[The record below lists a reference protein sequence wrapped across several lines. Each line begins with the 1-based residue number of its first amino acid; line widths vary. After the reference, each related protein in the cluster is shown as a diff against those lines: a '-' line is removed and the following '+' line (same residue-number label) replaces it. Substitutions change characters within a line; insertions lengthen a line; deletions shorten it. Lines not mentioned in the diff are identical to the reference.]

1 MENRI
6 ECENCNFE
14 FDSSTYP
21 DYCPNCGYGYNISL
35 FEKESIQ
42 RRILA
47 EHSKDDFSSFVN
59 DAGPRE
65 KPKDWMLK
73 REYITPSLLSN
84 HLYHFIKD
92 LYGDDKVDRVI
103 AKYRLET
110 HTKDDFKG
118 AAIFYQFD
126 KDNQCHAF
134 KVIQYDENGHRITG
148 DKRTPKNEKDLFYQ
162 KPLMGKGNY
171 CLFGRHLL
179 NMPDAQDKPICI
191 VESEKTAIIAS
202 IVYPEAIWMATGS
215 CYYLY
220 NNKIMD
226 FVNDRKIIL
235 FPDVDVKYEPIDIDE
250 ETGTIKCINWYLIKD
265 NPHGKGLH
273 ESGTISVSGFL
284 ESFIKR
290 QCENCSNRKNC
301 SSSPYYSLKNG
312 NEPYKIENRKMGF
325 KLDAYPTITEIPKVV
340 LDKLSDVSCEF
351 RGWDLGDYIL
361 WCKQNNQELKSFDEL
376 ISPIEQNQI
385 DSINQIT
392 SELENQ
398 LNFNGWEVAISKG
411 ITELPKEQKENTK
424 DGDKES

>member
-1 MENRI
+1 MGNKI
-6 ECENCNFE
+6 ECRNCNFE
-14 FDSSTYP
+14 FDSATYP
-21 DYCPNCGYGYNISL
+21 DYCPNCGYGYNISP

-73 REYITPSLLSN
+73 REYITPSLLFN
-84 HLYHFIKD
+84 HLYQFIKKNF
-92 LYGDDKVDRVI
+92 GDDKVDRVI

-110 HTKDDFKG
+110 HTKDDFEG

-126 KDNQCHAF
+126 EGDQCRAF

-179 NMPDAQDKPICI
+179 NKPDAQGKPICI

-202 IVYPEAIWMATGS
+202 IVYPEAVWMAAGS

-220 NNKIMD
+220 NNKIKD
-226 FVNDRKIIL
+226 FVNGRKIIL
-235 FPDVDVKYEPIDIDE
+235 FPDVDVKYEPLDIDE
-250 ETGTIKCINWYLIKD
+250 ETGKIRCINWYLIKD
-265 NPHGKGLH
+265 NPHGNGLQ
-273 ESGTISVSGFL
+273 TPNNISVSGFL
-284 ESFIKR
+284 ESFLKK
-290 QCENCSNRKNC
+290 QCENCSNRKSC
-301 SSSPYYSLKNG
+301 SSSPYYSIENG
-312 NEPYKIENRKMGF
+312 NEPYKIESRKMGF
-325 KLDAYPTITEIPKVV
+325 KLDAFPTITEIPKVV
-340 LDKLSDVSCEF
+340 LEKSTEISCEF

-361 WCKQNNQELKSFDEL
+361 WCKQNNENLKTFEDL
-376 ISPIEQNQI
+376 IGLIEQKQI
-385 DSINQIT
+385 DSINRIT
-392 SELENQ
+392 SELETK
-398 LNFNGWEVAISKG
+398 LNIQWWKKAISQG
-411 ITELPKEQKENTK
+411 ITKLPKDQKENPNE
-424 DGDKES
+424 GNME

>member
-6 ECENCNFE
+6 ECKNCNFE
-14 FDSSTYP
+14 FDSSAYL

-59 DAGPRE
+59 DAGPRK

-84 HLYHFIKD
+84 HLYHFIKN

-126 KDNQCHAF
+126 EDNQCHAF
-134 KVIQYDENGHRITG
+134 KVIQYDENCHRITG

-162 KPLMGKGNY
+162 KPLTGKGNY

-179 NMPDAQDKPICI
+179 NMPDDAGKPICI

-202 IVYPEAIWMATGS
+202 IAYPEAIWMAAGS

-220 NNKIMD
+220 DSKIDEGMR
-226 FVNDRKIIL
+226 DRTIIL

-250 ETGTIKCINWYLIKD
+250 GTGKIRCINWYLIKD
-265 NPHGKGLH
+265 NPHKKGFPNSDNL
-273 ESGTISVSGFL
+273 SVSGFL
-284 ESFIKR
+284 ESFLKEE
-290 QCENCSNRKNC
+290 CANCSDKTCC
-301 SSSPYYSLKNG
+301 SSSPYYSIENG
-312 NEPYKIENRKMGF
+312 NVPYRIEKRKMGF
-325 KLDAYPTITEIPKVV
+325 KLNTHPNRTEIPKVV
-340 LDKLSDVSCEF
+340 LDKLTEVRCEF
-351 RGWDLGDYIL
+351 RGWDLGDYIVR
-361 WCKQNNQELKSFDEL
+361 CKQNNKELIPFAEL
-376 ISPIEQNQI
+376 ISPINQDRI
-385 DSINQIT
+385 GEIQKIT
-392 SELENQ
+392 SSIEDNLKFPWWNTTIRQ
-398 LNFNGWEVAISKG
+398 G
-411 ITELPKEQKENTK
+411 ITELPKDQKENAN
-424 DGDKES
+424 D

>member
-1 MENRI
+1 MKNMTS
-6 ECENCNFE
+6 CKNCNFE
-14 FDSSTYP
+14 FDAATYP
-21 DYCPNCGYGYNISL
+21 DYCPKCGYGYNISP

-84 HLYHFIKD
+84 HLYNFIKN

-179 NMPDAQDKPICI
+179 NMPDTQGKPICI

-202 IVYPEAIWMATGS
+202 IVYPEAIWMAAGS

-220 NNKIMD
+220 DSKIDEGMR
-226 FVNDRKIIL
+226 DRKIIV
-235 FPDVDVKYEPIDIDE
+235 FPDVDVKYEPMYIGED
-250 ETGTIKCINWYLIKD
+250 GFKRCVNWYMIK
-265 NPHGKGLH
+265 NQLCGGNNV
-273 ESGTISVSGFL
+273 IVSGFL
-284 ESFIKR
+284 ENVLRDK
-290 QCENCSNRKNC
+290 CSGCPHKKIC
-301 SSSPYYSLKNG
+301 SSSPYYSPLSFKNG
-312 NEPYKIENRKMGF
+312 EA
-325 KLDAYPTITEIPKVV
+325 KLE
-340 LDKLSDVSCEF
+340 SDPDSIHCPSDGPSY
-351 RGWDLGDYIL
+351 RGWDIADYIL
-361 WCKQNNQELKSFDEL
+361 NTDNEQRASFDEL
-376 ISPIEQNQI
+376 ETPISEMDYKNIERI
-385 DSINQIT
+385 VSGI
-392 SELENQ
+392 EN
-398 LNFNGWEVAISKG
+398 LR
-411 ITELPKEQKENTK
+411 
-424 DGDKES
+424 